1 MKSDP
6 RGSMPRKL
14 YETIRVFAKGVSEK
28 DIWTYAASSTFFLFL
43 SLFPILI
50 LLSLLL
56 PFTGIDAETL
66 IGNVTAVTPGFIDD
80 LVEQIIRETYDHA
93 SGLVPLSL
101 VIVLWSAAKSMNAM
115 IRGLRMVY
123 DVPVTGNV
131 LMLNLTAML
140 TTLAVALFLILSL
153 LGMVLANAVFQAI
166 GTDHLVIPMPIAL
179 VLHFRYRI
187 LLAFCVLFLTLLYTT
202 VSGAKRKLRLH
213 LPGAALASITM
224 SVFTWGFSVYI
235 GYNQNYVTI
244 YGSFTTFVVLLLWA
258 YACIYIVLV
267 CGRINRI
274 LSAD

>member
-1 MKSDP
+1 MMKSDP

-93 SGLVPLSL
+93 NGL
-101 VIVLWSAAKSMNAM
+101 
-115 IRGLRMVY
+115 
-123 DVPVTGNV
+123 
-131 LMLNLTAML
+131 
-140 TTLAVALFLILSL
+140 
-153 LGMVLANAVFQAI
+153 VLANAVFQAI
-166 GTDHLVIPMPIAL
+166 GTDRLVIPMPIAL
-179 VLHFRYRI
+179 VLHFRYLI

-235 GYNQNYVTI
+235 GYNQNYATI
-244 YGSFTTFVVLLLWA
+244 YGSFTAFVVMLLWA

-274 LSAD
+274 LSAG